1 MAAAVSRP
9 EAVTGPSAPPL
20 VPSAADG
27 VMGSAESRPEG
38 EEVLVVK
45 GLRTFFFTYNGVV
58 RAIDGVSF
66 KISRGETLGLV
77 GETGCGKSV
86 TAFSITRLI
95 PDPPGRIIEGEVWFR
110 GANLLWGLDKEARYQ
125 FNPKTQRMKVKRW
138 FRRVKAANERMTAVR
153 GSGIG
158 MIFQE
163 PSQAMNPIFS
173 VADQLGEALLLHR
186 GRVII
191 DEMLKATPNA
201 SGVRPAIEILANAAA
216 DGSPTDIRAAAN
228 AVGAAARAPAVATE
242 AYYLARAAGPRSA
255 QLKSQILHAL
265 ARFRLSGAQRSY
277 LSYRSRLLAL
287 DRKLHQVYIE
297 EMRTG
302 QARPSARNHLL
313 AQKRLDRYR
322 HFYFD
327 VWGIRGRM
335 QRVLKNEL
343 FWRVVTALEGV
354 SIANPVLVAR
364 GYPHELSGGMLQ
376 RVMIAMAL
384 SPDPDL
390 LIADEP
396 TTALDVTV
404 QAQILELMRDLKHRI
419 GSAILLITHDL
430 AVIAEVADRVC
441 VMYAGQIVES
451 GPVREIYSRPLHP
464 YAQGLLAS
472 IPRIDQPERELTS
485 IPGSVPNLINPPSGC
500 RFHPRCPYAM
510 PVCKEAR
517 PPTTLEGPGHVVACY
532 LYKGP
537 VAPE

>member
-1 MAAAVSRP
+1 MPAMDATPAP
-9 EAVTGPSAPPL
+9 PGDAPPL
-20 VPSAADG
+20 SDPQAAG
-27 VMGSAESRPEG
+27 ITAPGAG
-38 EEVLVVK
+38 AEVLVVK
-45 GLRTFFFTYNGVV
+45 GLRTFFFTYDGVV

-95 PDPPGRIIEGEVWFR
+95 PDPPGRIIEGQVWFR
-110 GANLLWGLDKEARYQ
+110 GANLLWGLDKEATFK
-125 FNPKTQRMKVKRW
+125 FNAKTQRMKIKRW
-138 FRRVKAANERMTAVR
+138 FRRVRAANDRMTSVR

-173 VADQLGEALLLHR
+173 VADQVGESLIIHR
-186 GRVII
+186 GRLII
-191 DEMLKATPNA
+191 DQMLKATPNA
-201 SGVRPAIEILANAAA
+201 PGIPKAIEALANAASE
-216 DGSPTDIRAAAN
+216 GSPSAIRAAAT
-228 AVGAAARAPAVATE
+228 ALGDVVGTPSLGTQ
-242 AYYLARAAGPRSA
+242 AYYLARNAGPRSA
-255 QLKSQILHAL
+255 ELKAQVRRAIS
-265 ARFRLSGAQRSY
+265 RFRLSPQQRSY
-277 LSYRSRLLAL
+277 LMYRSRQLAL
-287 DRKLHQVYIE
+287 ERKLHQVYID
-297 EMRTG
+297 EMQQG
-302 QARPSARNHLL
+302 KAQPSAR
-313 AQKRLDRYR
+313 ARIQSTARFDRLK
-322 HFYFD
+322 HFYFN
-327 VWGIRGRM
+327 VWGVRGRM
-335 QRVLKNEL
+335 QRVLKEEL
-343 FWRVVTALEGV
+343 FWRVVATLEGV
-354 SIANPVLVAR
+354 TIANPVQVAR

-384 SPDPDL
+384 APDPDL

-404 QAQILELMRDLKHRI
+404 QAQILELMRDLKNRI

-451 GPVREIYSRPLHP
+451 GSVHEIFQRPLHP

-485 IPGSVPNLINPPSGC
+485 IPGSVPNLITPPSGC

-517 PPTTLEGPGHVVACY
+517 PPMTVEGPGHVVACY